1 MSRLVKLM
9 EKRRK
14 LIADNRALLDAAEE
28 EGRELTS
35 EEQRQYDDRWTEITS
50 AGATIDAEQRQREA
64 EAEIAET
71 REEGIRTDPADEP
84 GGENGTGESREAAL
98 RGVPSDLR
106 AELRSSPR
114 ITPEYRQAFQRYLA
128 GGARALQETELRNL
142 QADDDEG
149 GGYIVTPV
157 QFVSDLIKGLDDMVF
172 IRRFAHVETVTNA
185 ASLGVPTLESDPED
199 AEWTSELK
207 TGTDDDEMKFGGRQ
221 LFPHL
226 LVKRIKVSRKLLR
239 LATRGVEGIVRDRLQ
254 YKFGITEEKGFLTG
268 SGAQEPLGI
277 FTASPNG
284 ISTARDVAEDNTAT
298 APTFDGLISAKYA
311 LKAGYWNR
319 ARWISH
325 RDVIKLIS
333 KIKDD
338 NGQYIWRES
347 VRVGEPDRIL
357 NLPVHMSEYAPNTL
371 TANQYVAALGDFQFY
386 WIADALDMEI
396 QRLEELYAESNQVG
410 FIGRL
415 EADGMP
421 VLEEAFVRV
430 KLGS

>member
-35 EEQRQYDDRWTEITS
+35 EEQRQYDDRWEEITS
-50 AGATIDAEQRQREA
+50 AGETIDREQRQREA
-64 EAEIAET
+64 EAQLAET
-71 REEGIRTDPADEP
+71 RESGIRTDPGEEP
-84 GGENGTGESREAAL
+84 GETRDRGDLDEEALGRLPADI
-98 RGVPSDLR
+98 RSEV
-106 AELRSSPR
+106 RSSPQF
-114 ITPEYRQAFQRYLA
+114 TPEYRKVFQRYLA
-128 GGARALQETELRNL
+128 SGRRALSEEEKRNL

-149 GGYIVTPV
+149 GGYLVAPVT
-157 QFVSDLIKGLDDMVF
+157 FVSDLIKGLDDMVF
-172 IRRFAHVETVTNA
+172 IRRFAHVEMVTNA
-185 ASLGVPTLESDPED
+185 QSLGVPTLESDPDD

-207 TGTDDDEMKFGGRQ
+207 SGTDDDAMGFGKRQ

-226 LVKRIKVSRKLLR
+226 LVKRIKISRKLLR

-254 YKFGITEEKGFLTG
+254 YKFGITDEKAFLTG

-277 FTASPNG
+277 FTPSADG
-284 ISTARDVAEDNTAT
+284 ISVNRDVSEDNANN

-319 ARWISH
+319 ARWIFH
-325 RDVIKLIS
+325 RDVVKIVS
-333 KIKDD
+333 KIKDT
-338 NGQYIWRES
+338 NGQYIWREG
-347 VRVGEPDRIL
+347 VRAGEPDRLL

-371 TANQYVAALGDFQFY
+371 TANQYVGALGDFQFY

-396 QRLEELYAESNQVG
+396 QRVDELYTETNQVG
-410 FIGRL
+410 FFGRM
-415 EADGMP
+415 ETDGMP

-430 KLGS
+430 QLGS